1 MRSMVSYPTGM
12 AENSD
17 LPRIYLG
24 QIDPSA
30 ESRMP
35 ENYLAMGIP
44 VEIARKMAQDIGA
57 SFLGQAE
64 IV

>member
-1 MRSMVSYPTGM
+1 MVSYPTGM
-12 AENSD
+12 AENYD

-44 VEIARKMAQDIGA
+44 IEIARKMAQDIFG
-57 SFLGQAE
+57 SFLEQGD

>member
-1 MRSMVSYPTGM
+1 MSYALRHLIIDAT
-12 AENSD
+12 
-17 LPRIYLG
+17 LG

-44 VEIARKMAQDIGA
+44 IEIARKMAQDIFG
-57 SFLGQAE
+57 SFLEQGD

>member
-1 MRSMVSYPTGM
+1 MSYALRHLIIDAT
-12 AENSD
+12 
-17 LPRIYLG
+17 LG